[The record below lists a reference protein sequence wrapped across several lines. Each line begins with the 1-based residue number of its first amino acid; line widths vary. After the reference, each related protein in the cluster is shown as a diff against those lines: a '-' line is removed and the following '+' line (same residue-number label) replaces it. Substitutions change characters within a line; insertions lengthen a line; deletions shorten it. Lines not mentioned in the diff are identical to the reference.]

1 MSTTPQHIKEATMN
15 SLHLP
20 IEVIDIIKSFT
31 FYDIYTANEI
41 KKVKVYKNIF
51 IKTLNEAC
59 YSDYKRTISRELL
72 EMDDENILFDSPAPP
87 ATPAAPAPPA
97 TPVFYNWWDDDRELR
112 DINMEE
118 EQQEEE
124 EQEED
129 EEEEYEYSE
138 AWIFGFL
145 NHPYEGTFCICA
157 QNCLKCGN
165 YLSSIYMPENI
176 QCNCNPPFELPEF
189 FE

>member
-1 MSTTPQHIKEATMN
+1 MSTNTFSPQQQHIKEATMN

-20 IEVIDIIKSFT
+20 MEVIDIIKSFT

-41 KKVKVYKNIF
+41 KKVKIYKNIF
-51 IKTLNEAC
+51 IKTLKEAC

-87 ATPAAPAPPA
+87 ATP
-97 TPVFYNWWDDDRELR
+97 VFYHWWDDDRELR

-118 EQQEEE
+118 EQ
-124 EQEED
+124 EQQ
-129 EEEEYEYSE
+129 EYEYPE

-176 QCNCNPPFELPEF
+176 QCNCNRPSEFELPEF

>member
-15 SLHLP
+15 SLRLP
-20 IEVIDIIKSFT
+20 MEVIDIIKSFT

-41 KKVKVYKNIF
+41 KKVKVYKNRF
-51 IKTLNEAC
+51 IKTLKEAC

-87 ATPAAPAPPA
+87 AA
-97 TPVFYNWWDDDRELR
+97 PVFYHWWDDDRELR

-118 EQQEEE
+118 ELEEEEEEEEE
-124 EQEED
+124 EQEEEQ
-129 EEEEYEYSE
+129 EEEEEQEYPK
-138 AWIFGFL
+138 AWMFGFL
-145 NHPYEGTFCICA
+145 KHPYEGNFCICA
-157 QNCLKCGN
+157 QNCVKCGN
-165 YLSSIYMPENI
+165 YLSSIYLPENI
-176 QCNCNPPFELPEF
+176 QCNCNTPFDLPEF

>member
-1 MSTTPQHIKEATMN
+1 MN
-15 SLHLP
+15 YLHLP
-20 IEVIDIIKSFT
+20 KEVIDIIKSFT

-87 ATPAAPAPPA
+87 AAPATPA
-97 TPVFYNWWDDDRELR
+97 TPVFYHWWDDDRELR

-118 EQQEEE
+118 EEYEEDDEEE
-124 EQEED
+124 EYEEEDED
-129 EEEEYEYSE
+129 EEEEYEYPE

-176 QCNCNPPFELPEF
+176 QCKCKRPSELPEF

>member
-72 EMDDENILFDSPAPP
+72 EMDDENILFDSPAP
-87 ATPAAPAPPA
+87 PAPPA